1 MLIDKSHEN
10 ISIKRQAELIGISR
24 SSIYYEPVP
33 VSKEDLIIMNLIDLT
48 YTDHPYYGKR
58 RIKAILNN
66 KYFIPIGIKHTRTL
80 MQNMGLEAIYPK
92 KKGLS
97 SPGKGHRIYPYLLRG
112 LNIERPNQVWS
123 IDITYI
129 RLANGFC
136 YLVAIIDWHSR
147 YVINWKL
154 SNTLEIDFCLEVY
167 EEAVNKF
174 CPPEIMNSDQ
184 GSHFTSPKFTLISN
198 NNNVKISMDGRGRCL
213 DNIFVERL
221 WRSVKQEKI
230 YRFDY
235 ANVLDV
241 KIALNEYFP
250 YYNNDRPHQSLS
262 YVCPAEKYFR

>member
-1 MLIDKSHEN
+1 MLIDRSCEN
-10 ISIKRQAELIGISR
+10 ISIKRQAELAGISR
-24 SSIYYEPVP
+24 SSVYYTPVP
-33 VSKEDLIIMNLIDLT
+33 VSKEDLITMNLIDMT
-48 YTDHPYYGKR
+48 YTDCPYYGKR
-58 RIKAILNN
+58 RIRAILNN

-97 SPGKGHRIYPYLLRG
+97 NPGKGHKIYPYLLRG

-123 IDITYI
+123 TDITYI

-136 YLVAIIDWHSR
+136 YLVAIIDWYSR
-147 YVINWKL
+147 YVVGWRL

-167 EEAVNKF
+167 EDAIKNF
-174 CPPEIMNSDQ
+174 GCPDIMNSDQ
-184 GSHFTSPKFTLISN
+184 GSHFTSPKFINISKGN
-198 NNNVKISMDGRGRCL
+198 NIKVSMDGRGRCL

-235 ANVLDV
+235 KNVLET
-241 KIALNEYFP
+241 KIALGEYFP
-250 YYNNDRPHQSLS
+250 YYNNERPHQSLD
-262 YVCPAEKYFR
+262 YIYPAEKYF